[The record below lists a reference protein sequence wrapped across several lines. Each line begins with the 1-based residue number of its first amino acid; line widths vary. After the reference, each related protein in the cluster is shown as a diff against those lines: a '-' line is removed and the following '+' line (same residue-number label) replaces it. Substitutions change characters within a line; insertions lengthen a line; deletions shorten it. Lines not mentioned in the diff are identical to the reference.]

1 MLNRPWFCRWRIKRR
16 FVVAILAF
24 FGFVNVYMLRVN
36 LSIAVVAMTS
46 NKTRML
52 RNGTEVNVSFITL
65 CFISSLHLKCS
76 RLLILIGIQRLRD

>member
-52 RNGTEVNVSFITL
+52 RNGTEVNVSFIRL
-65 CFISSLHLKCS
+65 CFISSLQLKCS
-76 RLLILIGIQRLRD
+76 RLLILIGIQRLKD

>member
-65 CFISSLHLKCS
+65 CFISSLQLKCS
-76 RLLILIGIQRLRD
+76 RLLILIGIQRLKD